1 MQATQVQT
9 PKKTAERV
17 TRRLAPATAD
27 IHPQAMLRIGQI
39 IGKPPTTP
47 GLLNCGRTHFYR
59 LIQEGKFPKPIKLGH
74 MSMWRASDA
83 LRAIAD
89 LTRNG

>member
-1 MQATQVQT
+1 MKTLEVQT
-9 PKKTAERV
+9 PKSKP
-17 TRRLAPATAD
+17 RRLAPATAD
-27 IHPQAMLRIGQI
+27 IHPQAMLRIAQI

-59 LIQEGKFPKPIKLGH
+59 LIQEGKFPKPIKLGR
-74 MSMWRASDA
+74 MSVWRAADV

-89 LTRNG
+89 LTGGK